1 MSTQIKMIIPL
12 LDPDI
17 TKDDISEEAGFVD
30 GYLYDINRP
39 SLTDNVFLMYKA
51 YTHDIKA
58 VRREEK
64 FNDSPYIRSKRYIR
78 VNGELYIVYTFVI
91 TEKDIRSLKK
101 GLSLST
107 VNNTFRILSF
117 WHGNDSTVNRAIV
130 WPNESYTV
138 QLEGVPEEDYIPNEI
153 DDYELTHSV

>member
-17 TKDDISEEAGFVD
+17 TKDDISDEAGFVD

-51 YTHDIKA
+51 YANDIKA
-58 VRREEK
+58 VRRDEK
-64 FNDSPYIRSKRYIR
+64 FNKSPFLRSIKYIR
-78 VNGELYIVYTFVI
+78 VDGELYIIYTFSI
-91 TEKDIRSLKK
+91 INKDIRSLKM
-101 GLSLST
+101 GRPLTT

-117 WHGNDSTVNRAIV
+117 WHGNDSAVNKAFI
-130 WPNESYTV
+130 WPGESYSV
-138 QLEGVPEEDYIPNEI
+138 QTEGVPEGDFNPNEA
-153 DDYELTHSV
+153 DKYAMFHLE